1 VKNVKVVVPPEY
13 KPLWQK
19 TEDQPVVKYPAEI
32 LRSISQPIEK
42 VNKKIK
48 QVIEKMESVIEK
60 ANGIGLAAP
69 QIGVAIRIIVIAPEG
84 KTPIV
89 LINPNIVF
97 EEGKIVGEEGCL
109 SLPGLYGEVERAAV
123 VEVEALDS
131 DGRAV
136 KYRFEGL
143 PARIAQHEID
153 HLNGVLFI
161 DKADP
166 ATLYWAWPTGKSTAE

>member
-1 VKNVKVVVPPEY
+1 MNVVVPPEY
-13 KPLWQK
+13 KPLWQE

-32 LRSISQPIEK
+32 LRIVSKPVDT
-42 VNKKIK
+42 VNKKIR
-48 QVIEKMESVIEK
+48 QVIEKMESVLEK

-69 QIGVAIRIIVIAPEG
+69 QIGMPMRIIVIAPES
-84 KTPIV
+84 KSPIV
-89 LINPNIVF
+89 LINPNIVY
-97 EEGKIVGEEGCL
+97 EEGKVVGEEGCL
-109 SLPGLYGEVERAAV
+109 SLPGLYGDVERSAV
-123 VEVEALDS
+123 VEVEALDV
-131 DGRAV
+131 DGRDV

-166 ATLYWAWPTGKSTAE
+166 ATLYWAWPAGKSAVE